1 MLARTIFH
9 FGAFLLLAAC
19 ASAPEAPDAKVE
31 APDREAIL
39 ATVDAFFL
47 ALAAGDADSIEAL
60 SGDRTL
66 SVAIRADAK
75 APPRYG
81 DLSEI
86 VAGFRAGKAPKVVEP
101 YWSPTVMQRA
111 GLAIVWAPYE
121 VSLGGKLIHCG
132 IDQFTL
138 SRHADG
144 WKIDAVAYTAE
155 PDACEELRPADRA
168 QMRPKFPE
176 GAGQ

>member
-1 MLARTIFH
+1 MPARPI
-9 FGAFLLLAAC
+9 AAALLLAAC
-19 ASAPEAPDAKVE
+19 ASAPEAQSAKASVGA

-47 ALAAGDADSIEAL
+47 ALAAGDADTIKGLA
-60 SGDRTL
+60 GDRTL
-66 SVAIRADAK
+66 SVAIRADATT
-75 APPRYG
+75 PPRYG
-81 DLSEI
+81 DLSEL
-86 VAGFRAGKAPKVVEP
+86 VARIRGGAAAKVVEP

-121 VSLGGKLIHCG
+121 VSAGGKLIHCG

-155 PDACEELRPADRA
+155 PDACGELRPADRSA
-168 QMRPKFPE
+168 MRPEFPE

>member
-1 MLARTIFH
+1 MLVRSLA
-9 FGAFLLLAAC
+9 AALLLAAC
-19 ASAPEAPDAKVE
+19 ACAPDGRGAIDATNA

-47 ALAAGDADSIEAL
+47 ALAAGDADAIEAL
-60 SGDRTL
+60 AGDRTL

-81 DLSEI
+81 DLADL
-86 VAGFRAGKAPKVVEP
+86 VARIRAGAAPKVVEP

-121 VSLGGKLIHCG
+121 VSAGGKLIHCG

-155 PDACEELRPADRA
+155 PDACGELRPADRSA
-168 QMRPKFPE
+168 MRPEFPE
-176 GAGQ
+176 GAGK

>member
-1 MLARTIFH
+1 MLAKSF
-9 FGAFLLLAAC
+9 AALLLLAAC
-19 ASAPEAPDAKVE
+19 ASAPEAQEAAKAA

-39 ATVDAFFL
+39 AAVDDFFL
-47 ALAAGDADSIEAL
+47 ALAAGDADAIEAL
-60 SGDRTL
+60 AGDRTV
-66 SVAIRADAK
+66 SVAIRTDGK

-81 DLSEI
+81 DLAELI
-86 VAGFRAGKAPKVVEP
+86 ATIRAGKAPKVVEP

-121 VSLGGKLIHCG
+121 VSVGGKIIHCG
-132 IDQFTL
+132 VDQFTL

-155 PDACEELRPADRA
+155 PEACEELRPADRA
-168 QMRPKFPE
+168 QMRPQFPA